1 MIKKFNFNTYSL
13 KNIEPYKKYITKNFN
28 IYSVSTIDNP
38 KSNTMIFCNNLTYE
52 LLQNLKTIKESI
64 IIINNTT
71 NLQVKNHS
79 NNLFLKVDRPRKEY
93 AKILKFILDNKNV
106 PDNQYHFHQNGYYFG
121 ENVVIGENTIIE
133 PFCFIE
139 SNVTIGNNCIIK
151 SGTKICKYTT
161 IGDNCVL
168 KYSCLIGDSGF
179 GIERDDDGTT
189 YKIPHL
195 GGVII
200 CNNVEIGALTT
211 IGCGTIEP
219 TYIED
224 YVKIDNHVYVAHN
237 CNIKKGT
244 LITACCEISGSVKL
258 GKNVWLGPNSS
269 IINGISVGD
278 NSVLGIGSVVIKS
291 ISKNSIVAGNPAEK
305 TENLKKLKVTINK
318 FLESTNNSI

>member
-1 MIKKFNFNTYSL
+1 MIKKFNFNSYRL

-71 NLQVKNHS
+71 NLQVKNHP

-93 AKILKFILDNKNV
+93 AKILKFILDNKNISN
-106 PDNQYHFHQNGYYFG
+106 NQYYFHQNGYYFG
-121 ENVVIGENTIIE
+121 ENIVIGENTIIE
-133 PFCFIE
+133 PFCFID

-151 SGTKICKYTT
+151 SGTKIGAYTT

-168 KYSCLIGDSGF
+168 KSNCVISDSGF
-179 GIERDDDGTT
+179 GMERDDDGTT

-195 GGVII
+195 GGVNIGD
-200 CNNVEIGALTT
+200 NVEIGALTT
-211 IGCGTIEP
+211 IVCGTIEP
-219 TYIED
+219 THIED
-224 YVKIDNHVYVAHN
+224 YVKIDDHVHVAHN

-244 LITACCEISGSVKL
+244 LITACSEISGGVKL
-258 GKNVWLGPNSS
+258 GNNVWVGPNSS
-269 IINGISVGD
+269 IIDGISVGD
-278 NSVLGIGSVVIKS
+278 NSILGIGAVAIES

-305 TENLKKLKVTINK
+305 TENLKKLKAIINK
-318 FLESTNNSI
+318 FLESTNNII